1 MHILFLLD
9 YYTPHLGG
17 IETVFSHIIQELNAK
32 KIFVTVI
39 SSCYDQSLPAY
50 EYDEKNP
57 YLTIIRVW
65 SWRIGYNLKA
75 WRTAVRYAKVCR
87 QWGNNFPP
95 ISHIHCSTYG
105 SALLGWFVHRWTKLP
120 VILTVHEI
128 YDKLR
133 YSYFSRPKAVLHHLY
148 EKLIFAISYT
158 AYISVSLYT
167 YNSIRLVYGI
177 PDQKHHMIANT
188 VDESWTMSKSEKAK
202 KKKSENDTLVTFLYY
217 GHCGVS
223 KGIDMIITI
232 LPKIIRHPQMRLV
245 LNLTPSKRTDM
256 IVSQIYTLCDTREWS
271 IGRHELLCHK
281 HASLPSSVDD
291 SQAKITLITWGLSED
306 DLHTLIEESDVVL
319 SPSLSEWYGLA
330 QAQAH
335 AMGKHI
341 IAYPVGALLEI
352 LQDNVTWCD
361 EISSEALRSAMEDYV
376 LPWLRQSSDK
386 VAVLFPTWEEQVKKI
401 VGIYKIVDI
410 L

>member
-1 MHILFLLD
+1 MHILLLLD

-17 IETVFSHIIQELNAK
+17 IETVFSHIVRELNQK

-39 SSCYDQSLPAY
+39 TSRYDQSLAAY
-50 EYDEKNP
+50 EHHESNP
-57 YLTIIRVW
+57 YLTIIRVG
-65 SWRIGYNLKA
+65 SWRIGYNLRA
-75 WRTAVRYAKVCR
+75 WRTAIRYAKACR
-87 QWGNNFPP
+87 QEWSAFPP
-95 ISHIHCSTYG
+95 LTHIHCSTYG
-105 SALLGWFVHRWTKLP
+105 SALLGWFVHRWTRLP

-133 YSYFSRPKAVLHHLY
+133 YSYFSRSKAVLHHLY
-148 EKLIFAISYT
+148 EKLIFAVSYT

-188 VDESWTMSKSEKAK
+188 VDPFWYKKEWEKSPP
-202 KKKSENDTLVTFLYY
+202 SPPFSRGVTFLYY

-223 KGIDMIITI
+223 KGIDMIVAL
-232 LPKIIRHPQMRLV
+232 LPEIIRHPQMRLV

-256 IVSQIYTLCDTREWS
+256 IVSQIYALVDTREGS

-281 HASLPSSVDD
+281 HSSLPSSVDD
-291 SQAKITLITWGLSED
+291 HHAKITLITWGLAED
-306 DLHTLIEESDVVL
+306 DLYDLIQESDVVL

-335 AMGKHI
+335 VMGRHI
-341 IAYPVGALLEI
+341 IAYPVGALMEI
-352 LQDNVTWCD
+352 LTDNVTRCD
-361 EISSEALRSAMEDYV
+361 EVSSQSLRSAMQGYV
-376 LPWLRQSSDK
+376 VSWPRQSSDT
-386 VAVLFPTWEEQVKKI
+386 VAVSFPTWEEQVGKI
-401 VGIYKIVDI
+401 VEVYK
-410 L
+410 